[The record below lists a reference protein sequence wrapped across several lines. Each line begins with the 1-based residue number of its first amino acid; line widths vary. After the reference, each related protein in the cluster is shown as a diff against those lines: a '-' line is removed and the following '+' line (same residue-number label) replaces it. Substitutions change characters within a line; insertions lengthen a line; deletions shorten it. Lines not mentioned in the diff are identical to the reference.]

1 MVEDCMRDTIL
12 LYSFQLRKKQHLS
25 FAFKDIGVLSCQDG
39 VLCMRFYYD
48 YVTGLESKASRMA
61 LLHTRLWVRCAV
73 VSGGAATT
81 WGMQAAPD
89 RMFPSFRFVVI
100 STVVVEA
107 LANQHKKAAEQ
118 QRIRRGTVWH
128 PEKLLQSFPSPCCQA
143 RVQAEGSKTWGR
155 RLLPGKTLDRSWDLR
170 LTCHEISSS
179 QQDIAQELLC
189 LVLFSFRKHGTHQA
203 CPELRLCQEKMSG
216 TIGADGH
223 RSCQLS
229 RSGRCRTPS
238 LVHATGTAL

>member
-155 RLLPGKTLDRSWDLR
+155 RLLPGSTVRTK
-170 LTCHEISSS
+170 H
-179 QQDIAQELLC
+179 AQSC
-189 LVLFSFRKHGTHQA
+189 ACARRRCQA
-203 CPELRLCQEKMSG
+203 QLGLMATVPASCPGQEDVEHPLWYM
-216 TIGADGH
+216 
-223 RSCQLS
+223 QLGQHS
-229 RSGRCRTPS
+229 EQ
-238 LVHATGTAL
+238 LA